1 MVASLLCSCAEQKG
15 GKMKMIRS
23 VLIAVLLSVSS
34 NAQHQ
39 GQPIRVVVLPFV
51 DLLGK
56 PGSQAATFTDLLLSR
71 LAREDELLVKIAV
84 PDKPGAVIDREI
96 ALNLGRKQGAR
107 LLLLGRIEAVE
118 TRQSRNGLPVP
129 ELGRVNSHSA
139 TAKVAAEVD
148 VISLSSGKTLETIR
162 SVGKKT
168 ARANQT
174 WINSRA
180 GVIHLGGN
188 GSPTSPLGQ
197 AMSQCADRLAQEIVH
212 VARKA
217 P

>member
-1 MVASLLCSCAEQKG
+1 
-15 GKMKMIRS
+15 MKMIRS
-23 VLIAVLLSVSS
+23 VLIAVLLLSVSS
-34 NAQHQ
+34 NAQQQ
-39 GQPIRVVVLPFV
+39 GQPIRVAVLPFV

-56 PGSQAATFTDLLLSR
+56 SGSQAAAFTHLVLSR
-71 LAREDELLVKIAV
+71 LARKDELLVKMAV
-84 PDKPGAVIDREI
+84 PDKPGIGIDRET
-96 ALNLGRKQGAR
+96 ALNLGRKQGAQ
-107 LLLLGRIEAVE
+107 LLLLGRVEAAE

-148 VISLSSGKTLETIR
+148 VISLSSGRTLETIR

-168 ARANQT
+168 LRAHQT

-188 GSPTSPLGQ
+188 GSPASPLGQ
-197 AMSQCADRLAQEIVH
+197 AMTQCADRLVQQIVQA
-212 VARKA
+212 ARKA

>member
-1 MVASLLCSCAEQKG
+1 
-15 GKMKMIRS
+15 MKTIRR
-23 VLIAVLLSVSS
+23 VLIAVLLLAVSS
-34 NAQHQ
+34 NAQNQ

-56 PGSQAATFTDLLLSR
+56 PGSQAAAFTDLLLSR
-71 LAREDELLVKIAV
+71 LAREDELLVKMAV
-84 PDKPGAVIDREI
+84 PDKPGAVLDREA
-96 ALNLGRKQGAR
+96 ALNLGRKQGAS
-107 LLLLGRIEAVE
+107 LLLLGRVEATE

-148 VISLSSGKTLETIR
+148 VISVASGRTLETIR

-168 ARANQT
+168 ERANQT
-174 WINSRA
+174 WINGRA

-188 GSPTSPLGQ
+188 GSPASPLGQ
-197 AMSQCADRLAQEIVH
+197 AMSQCADRLAQQIVQA
-212 VARKA
+212 ARKA